1 MLLLDT
7 ELTDDVLKHTASKL
21 SDIGNE
27 WRTLGFYLNINKDI
41 LVKFHEMPNT
51 KTKSKVYTMLKIWRD
66 NTRDA
71 SLSQLKGI
79 ISKFELTQ
87 STTVSSASTLSK

>member
-7 ELTDDVLKHTASKL
+7 ELTDDVLKRMARKL

-27 WRTLGFYLNINKDI
+27 WRTLGFDLNINKDI
-41 LVKFHEMPNT
+41 LVKLHEMPH
-51 KTKSKVYTMLKIWRD
+51 KRTKSKVYTMLKIWRD
-66 NTRDA
+66 NTQDA
-71 SLSQLKGI
+71 SLSQLNGI